1 MIKIIIIIIT
11 LLLYHYNPN
20 KLINEFIYSL
30 VQHVL
35 VFLLYFDYI
44 LQFTI
49 SKLHSLIKLFI
60 MNYFLPTYK
69 NFY

>member
-1 MIKIIIIIIT
+1 MIIIITIT

-60 MNYFLPTYK
+60 MNYF
-69 NFY
+69 